1 MINGKLYLAGSA
13 KSLPAQLHISED
25 GFQLYANDHFSMNG
39 KLDELEVSHRL
50 GNIARKITLKD
61 GSVFET
67 KANDAIDQSL
77 KKQTKSSHF
86 MVFVHQLEQNL
97 TLVILSIFIIAGL
110 FFSGIRWGLPAV
122 SHIIA
127 EALPDSANQIL
138 SSHALQFLD
147 ASILKPSQLPALQQD
162 KIRQHFEK
170 NIAPLYQANNA
181 PRFSLYFRRWPL
193 NEKDSIA
200 NALALP
206 NGNIIITDRF
216 VELTQNQS
224 EMDIVLLH
232 EMGHI
237 VDKHALKKVIEGS
250 IMTVTSSLILGDVS
264 SVADLGIGVGSF
276 LVSSVYS
283 RHYEAQA
290 DQFAYKHA
298 LTAGIPPSSLGA
310 ILTRIEQDSIGNID
324 QIHDKPATRT
334 EENKEDNN
342 LSDFLSSHPSSNL
355 RINMGK
361 HYQTCFDKGITSCPP
376 PEN

>member
-13 KSLPAQLHISED
+13 KSIPAKLHISED
-25 GFQLYANDHFSMNG
+25 GFQLYTDDHLSIKG
-39 KLDELEVSHRL
+39 KLDELEISHRL

-77 KKQTKSSHF
+77 RKQTKSSQF

-122 SHIIA
+122 SHVIA

-147 ASILKPSQLPALQQD
+147 ANILKSSQLPILQQD

-170 NIAPLYQANNA
+170 NVAPLYQANDT
-181 PRFSLYFRRWPL
+181 PHFSLYFRRWPL

-237 VDKHALKKVIEGS
+237 VDRHALKKVIEGS
-250 IMTVTSSLILGDVS
+250 IMTVASSLILGDVS

-290 DQFAYKHA
+290 DQFAYEHA

-310 ILTRIEQDSIGNID
+310 ILTRIEQDSIGSID
-324 QIHDKPATRT
+324 QIHDEPATRI

-361 HYQTCFDKGITSCPP
+361 HYQACFDKGITSCPP
-376 PEN
+376 PKN